1 VASATVNLEIIKKGG
16 VLRKRLARNAEQ
28 LHSGLSALG
37 LKIAS
42 DVSPVVA
49 VVAPDPVAA
58 IAFWRGLI
66 EAGVY
71 VNLALP
77 PATPFGYCLLRAS
90 LCAAHTEEQID
101 RVIAIFANVAGKLG
115 LIDTSAPKV
124 AARA

>member
-1 VASATVNLEIIKKGG
+1 MGCKVPNGN
-16 VLRKRLARNAEQ
+16 RNAI
-28 LHSGLSALG
+28 LAWCLYDWASSAF
-37 LKIAS
+37 
-42 DVSPVVA
+42 PA
-49 VVAPDPVAA
+49 VITTFIFATYFTQNVAPDPVTAL
-58 IAFWRGLI
+58 AFWRGLI

-90 LCAAHTEEQID
+90 ICAAHTEEQLD
-101 RVIAIFANVAGKLG
+101 RVIAIFAGVATKLG